1 MQRSS
6 RLTLVAI
13 FALLVCASAAFGQ
26 QQPPSEAA
34 ALAIS
39 ANIRATHM
47 PFGSILDPVYAAP
60 ANNVITGYTHCGDS
74 ALWTGAY
81 LAAEAFRYS
90 VTRSPDA
97 LTSVKAAL
105 SGLQALS
112 AVTGDNRLARCMFF
126 WNSPYAV
133 GMENEEAHNGINQNL
148 PWIWI
153 GNTSRDQIV
162 GAFFGLG
169 VAYDL
174 VDDPW
179 VKSTVSNLATLLIGF
194 ISRHRWSPNDDYLS
208 TFELRPE
215 SLQMLLQVARHV
227 NPSNSVHGPFFVA
240 PVSAAVL
247 LDVQSN
253 DAYYKF
259 NLDYMSLYHLVRLQ
273 DNDDNRGAY
282 NIVRSYTALHQNAF
296 FDIVDRALGA
306 VNPARDAEL
315 PALLGQWLQRPRRA
329 SYVDLTSMLPMCG
342 ADACSVVPVVL
353 RPPTD
358 YLWQRNP
365 FQVSGGSSETI
376 ETAGIDYILPY
387 WMGRYYGVIAPDPVQ
402 PAVQ

>member
-1 MQRSS
+1 
-6 RLTLVAI
+6 
-13 FALLVCASAAFGQ
+13 
-26 QQPPSEAA
+26 
-34 ALAIS
+34 
-39 ANIRATHM
+39 M
-47 PFGSILDPVYAAP
+47 PFGTILDPMYAAP
-60 ANNVITGYTHCGDS
+60 ASDEIIGYTHCGDS

-81 LAAEAFRYS
+81 LAAEAFRYG

-97 LTSVKAAL
+97 LTRVKAAL
-105 SGLQALS
+105 SGLKVLS
-112 AVTGDNRLARCMFF
+112 DLTGDNRLARCMFLSD
-126 WNSPYAV
+126 SPYAL
-133 GMENEEAHNGINQNL
+133 GMESEEAHNTIHQNS

-169 VAYDL
+169 VAYDV
-174 VDDPW
+174 VDDAW
-179 VKSTVSNLATLLIGF
+179 VKSTVSDLTTRLIGF

-240 PVSAAVL
+240 PVDAAVFV
-247 LDVQSN
+247 DVQGN
-253 DAYYKF
+253 DSYYKF

-273 DNDDNRGAY
+273 DNDDNRRAY
-282 NIVRSYTALHQNAF
+282 AIVRSYTALHQNAF

-306 VNPARDAEL
+306 VNFTRDAEL
-315 PALLGQWLQRPRRA
+315 CALLGQWLQRPRRA
-329 SYVDLTSMLPMCG
+329 AYVDLTSMLPMCG
-342 ADACSVVPVVL
+342 AGACSVVPLVL
-353 RPPTD
+353 RPPSD

-365 FQVSGGSSETI
+365 FQVSGGSYEII
-376 ETAGIDYILPY
+376 ENAGIDYILPY

-402 PAVQ
+402 PAAQ